1 MKEKAGDDEGKGRWQ
16 ETEEDGMEGDGM
28 EGDGMESNG
37 KRRNW
42 RSMTFFSLRS
52 DVAKHQR
59 HHNDVDMQSS
69 AGDSLLLKMAGLP
82 KMGRK
87 ETTMSE
93 AR

>member
-1 MKEKAGDDEGKGRWQ
+1 
-16 ETEEDGMEGDGM
+16 MEGDGM
-28 EGDGMESNG
+28 KSNG

-42 RSMTFFSLRS
+42 RSITFFSLKS
-52 DVAKHQR
+52 DVAKHQQY
-59 HHNDVDMQSS
+59 HNDVDMQSS
-69 AGDSLLLKMAGLP
+69 AGDPLLLKMAGLP